1 MNDYPPPPPLTDF
14 STESDRLASIGQRAI
29 AQLIDGLILLIL
41 TMAISLLISGSIL
54 IDVNAD
60 SDSGNEQ
67 LWILVAFLA
76 VQLVYSMVFVA
87 LSGATLGKRIMKLRV
102 VNRTDGS
109 PVNWTYAA
117 VRALVPTLAG
127 VVPVIGFAL
136 NIAVYVRAFFHPFR
150 QGLHDAAAGT
160 IVVRR

>member
-29 AQLIDGLILLIL
+29 AQLLDGLIIGIPLFIL
-41 TMAISLLISGSIL
+41 TYSFGGDITDTEDSNLLWLTLLWLGVSLFY
-54 IDVNAD
+54 NTAM
-60 SDSGNEQ
+60 
-67 LWILVAFLA
+67 VATT
-76 VQLVYSMVFVA
+76 
-87 LSGATLGKRIMKLRV
+87 GATLGKRIMKLRV

>member
-1 MNDYPPPPPLTDF
+1 MNDYPPPPPLTDV
-14 STESDRLASIGQRAI
+14 SMESDRLASIGQRAI
-29 AQLIDGLILLIL
+29 AQLLDGLIIGIPLFIVTYSFGGDITDTEDSNLLWL
-41 TMAISLLISGSIL
+41 TLLWLGVSLFYNTAMI
-54 IDVNAD
+54 AT
-60 SDSGNEQ
+60 
-67 LWILVAFLA
+67 
-76 VQLVYSMVFVA
+76 
-87 LSGATLGKRIMKLRV
+87 SGATLGKRIMKLRV

>member
-14 STESDRLASIGQRAI
+14 SMESDRLASIGQRAI
-29 AQLIDGLILLIL
+29 AQLLDGLIIGIPLFIVTYSFGGDITDTEDSNLLWL
-41 TMAISLLISGSIL
+41 TLLWLGVSLFYNTAMI
-54 IDVNAD
+54 AT
-60 SDSGNEQ
+60 
-67 LWILVAFLA
+67 
-76 VQLVYSMVFVA
+76 
-87 LSGATLGKRIMKLRV
+87 SGATLGKRIMKLRV

-160 IVVRR
+160 IVVQR

>member
-14 STESDRLASIGQRAI
+14 SMESDRLASIGQRAI
-29 AQLIDGLILLIL
+29 AQLLDGLIIGIPLFIVTYSFGGDITDTEDSNLLWL
-41 TMAISLLISGSIL
+41 TLLWLGVSLFYNTAMI
-54 IDVNAD
+54 AT
-60 SDSGNEQ
+60 
-67 LWILVAFLA
+67 
-76 VQLVYSMVFVA
+76 
-87 LSGATLGKRIMKLRV
+87 SGATLGKRIMKLRV

-136 NIAVYVRAFFHPFR
+136 NIAVYVRAFFHPFH

>member
-1 MNDYPPPPPLTDF
+1 MNDYPPPPPLTDY
-14 STESDRLASIGQRAI
+14 SMESDRLASIGQRAI
-29 AQLIDGLILLIL
+29 AQLLDGLIIGIPLFIVTYSFGGDITDTEDSNLLWL
-41 TMAISLLISGSIL
+41 TLLWLGVSLFYNTAMI
-54 IDVNAD
+54 AT
-60 SDSGNEQ
+60 
-67 LWILVAFLA
+67 
-76 VQLVYSMVFVA
+76 
-87 LSGATLGKRIMKLRV
+87 SGATLGKRIMKLRV

-160 IVVRR
+160 IVVQR

>member
-1 MNDYPPPPPLTDF
+1 MNDYPPPPPLTDY
-14 STESDRLASIGQRAI
+14 SMESDRLASVGQRAV
-29 AQLIDGLILLIL
+29 AQLLDGLIIGIPLFIL
-41 TMAISLLISGSIL
+41 TYSFGGDITDTEDSNLLWLTLLWLGVSLFY
-54 IDVNAD
+54 NTA
-60 SDSGNEQ
+60 
-67 LWILVAFLA
+67 LVATT
-76 VQLVYSMVFVA
+76 
-87 LSGATLGKRIMKLRV
+87 GATLGKRIMKLRV

>member
-14 STESDRLASIGQRAI
+14 STESDRLASVGQRAV
-29 AQLIDGLILLIL
+29 AQLLDGLIIGIPLFIL
-41 TMAISLLISGSIL
+41 TYSFGGDITDTEDSNLLWLTLLWLGVSLFYNTAMIAI
-54 IDVNAD
+54 
-60 SDSGNEQ
+60 
-67 LWILVAFLA
+67 
-76 VQLVYSMVFVA
+76 Y
-87 LSGATLGKRIMKLRV
+87 GATLGKRIMKLRV

-109 PVNWTYAA
+109 PVTWTYAA

>member
-1 MNDYPPPPPLTDF
+1 MNDYPPPPPQTDY
-14 STESDRLASIGQRAI
+14 SMESDRLASVGQRAV
-29 AQLIDGLILLIL
+29 AQLLDGLIIGIPLFIL
-41 TMAISLLISGSIL
+41 TYSFGGDITDTEDSNLLWLTLLWLGVSLFYNTAMIAI
-54 IDVNAD
+54 
-60 SDSGNEQ
+60 
-67 LWILVAFLA
+67 
-76 VQLVYSMVFVA
+76 Y
-87 LSGATLGKRIMKLRV
+87 GATLGKRIMKLRV

>member
-14 STESDRLASIGQRAI
+14 SMESDRLASIGQRAI
-29 AQLIDGLILLIL
+29 AQLLDGLIIGIPLFIVTYSFGGDITDTEDSNLLWL
-41 TMAISLLISGSIL
+41 TLLWLGVSLFYNTAMI
-54 IDVNAD
+54 AT
-60 SDSGNEQ
+60 
-67 LWILVAFLA
+67 
-76 VQLVYSMVFVA
+76 
-87 LSGATLGKRIMKLRV
+87 SGATLGKRIMKLRV

>member
-14 STESDRLASIGQRAI
+14 SMESDRLASVGQRAV
-29 AQLIDGLILLIL
+29 AQLLDGLIIGIPLFIL
-41 TMAISLLISGSIL
+41 TYSFGGDITDTEDSNLLWLTLLWLGVSLFYNTAMIAI
-54 IDVNAD
+54 
-60 SDSGNEQ
+60 
-67 LWILVAFLA
+67 
-76 VQLVYSMVFVA
+76 Y
-87 LSGATLGKRIMKLRV
+87 GATLGKRIMKLRV

>member
-14 STESDRLASIGQRAI
+14 STGADRLASIGQRAL
-29 AQLIDGLILLIL
+29 AQVLDGLILVIP
-41 TMAISLLISGSIL
+41 TMLISWSFSGRAFIDTSEDAGS
-54 IDVNAD
+54 
-60 SDSGNEQ
+60 EQ
-67 LWILVAFLA
+67 LWILLLFLA
-76 VQLVYSMVFVA
+76 LQLIYNTTFVA
-87 LSGATLGKRIMKLRV
+87 MSGATPGKRIMKLRV

-117 VRALVPTLAG
+117 VRALVPTVAG

-136 NIAVYVRAFFHPFR
+136 NIAVYVRAAFHPFR

>member
-1 MNDYPPPPPLTDF
+1 MNDYPPPLPLTDF
-14 STESDRLASIGQRAI
+14 SLVSDRLASVGQRAV
-29 AQLIDGLILLIL
+29 AQLLDGLIIGIPLFIL
-41 TMAISLLISGSIL
+41 TYSFGGDITDTEDSNLLWLTLLWLGVSLFYNTAMIAI
-54 IDVNAD
+54 
-60 SDSGNEQ
+60 
-67 LWILVAFLA
+67 
-76 VQLVYSMVFVA
+76 Y
-87 LSGATLGKRIMKLRV
+87 GATLGKRIMKLRV

>member
-1 MNDYPPPPPLTDF
+1 MSDYPPPPPLSDF
-14 STESDRLASIGQRAI
+14 SMESDRLASIGQRAL
-29 AQLIDGLILLIL
+29 AQVLDSFIIGIPLFIL
-41 TMAISLLISGSIL
+41 TLSFGADLTDTEDSNLLWLTLLWLGVSLLY
-54 IDVNAD
+54 NT
-60 SDSGNEQ
+60 
-67 LWILVAFLA
+67 AFIA
-76 VQLVYSMVFVA
+76 T
-87 LSGATLGKRIMKLRV
+87 SGATLGKRIMKLRV

-117 VRALVPTLAG
+117 VRALVPTVAG

-136 NIAVYVRAFFHPFR
+136 NIAVYVRAIFHPYR

>member
-1 MNDYPPPPPLTDF
+1 MNDYPPPPPLSDF
-14 STESDRLASIGQRAI
+14 SMESDRLASIGQRAL
-29 AQLIDGLILLIL
+29 AQVLDSFIIGIPLFIL
-41 TMAISLLISGSIL
+41 TLSSGADLTDTEDSNLLWLTLLWLGVSLLY
-54 IDVNAD
+54 NT
-60 SDSGNEQ
+60 
-67 LWILVAFLA
+67 AFIA
-76 VQLVYSMVFVA
+76 T
-87 LSGATLGKRIMKLRV
+87 SGATLGKRIMKLRV

-117 VRALVPTLAG
+117 VRALVPTVAG

-136 NIAVYVRAFFHPFR
+136 NIAVYVRAIFHPYR

>member
-1 MNDYPPPPPLTDF
+1 
-14 STESDRLASIGQRAI
+14 
-29 AQLIDGLILLIL
+29 LLWL
-41 TMAISLLISGSIL
+41 GVSLLY
-54 IDVNAD
+54 NT
-60 SDSGNEQ
+60 
-67 LWILVAFLA
+67 AFIA
-76 VQLVYSMVFVA
+76 TT
-87 LSGATLGKRIMKLRV
+87 GATLGKRIMKLQV

-117 VRALVPTLAG
+117 VRALIPTVAG

-136 NIAVYVRAFFHPFR
+136 NIAVYVRAAFHPYR